1 VSEKSDISAFN
12 ALFNECYRMFVRF
25 ANSYLGDRQAAEDIV
40 SDSFAYYWDN
50 RDRLPADVN
59 SKAYIL
65 TTVKNKCLNAL
76 RHDNVISAA
85 SDKMK
90 QHQERVLALR
100 ISTLEAC
107 DPEELFCSE
116 TRRII
121 NETLA
126 KMPEKTRR
134 IFEMSRMED
143 RTYSQIAASL
153 SLSVKTVEFHIAK
166 ALKILGSHL
175 KSDSLCFFI

>member
-1 VSEKSDISAFN
+1 
-12 ALFNECYRMFVRF
+12 
-25 ANSYLGDRQAAEDIV
+25 
-40 SDSFAYYWDN
+40 
-50 RDRLPADVN
+50 
-59 SKAYIL
+59 
-65 TTVKNKCLNAL
+65 
-76 RHDNVISAA
+76 
-85 SDKMK
+85 MK